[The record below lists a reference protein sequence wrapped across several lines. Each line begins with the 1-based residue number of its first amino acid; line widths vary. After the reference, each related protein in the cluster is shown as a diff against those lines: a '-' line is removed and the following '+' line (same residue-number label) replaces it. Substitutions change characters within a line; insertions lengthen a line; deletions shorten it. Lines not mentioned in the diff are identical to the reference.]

1 MQRLTR
7 RRRGP
12 HPAPFR
18 IRGARAAPIPLRIPS
33 PVDSAGRGQDPFR
46 CHSTS
51 PAPSRASPHNP
62 KAPVDRAGAYRL
74 PLGNLGGEH
83 GVDLAAGIL
92 KIGAVLRYVRD
103 EPARGPFE
111 RAVTGNQYEDRLIV
125 WGRAKTPSKKKNCH
139 NPARGRAYTA
149 GSDKTGRYRLSLIS
163 ALNSPVS
170 KGSMRPS
177 KYGGHT
183 LPSPCT

>member
-125 WGRAKTPSKKKNCH
+125 WGRAKTPSKKKTVTTRPEAGPTRRGATR
-139 NPARGRAYTA
+139 PAA
-149 GSDKTGRYRLSLIS
+149 TGCPLSL
-163 ALNSPVS
+163 P
-170 KGSMRPS
+170 
-177 KYGGHT
+177 
-183 LPSPCT
+183 